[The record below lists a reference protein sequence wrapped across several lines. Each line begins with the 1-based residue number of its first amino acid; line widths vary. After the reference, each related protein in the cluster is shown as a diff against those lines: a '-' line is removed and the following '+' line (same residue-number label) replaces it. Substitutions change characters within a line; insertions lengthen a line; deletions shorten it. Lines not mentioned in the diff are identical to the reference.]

1 MKRQGRK
8 QNSKSRQRANPRPAD
23 GRAVVVA
30 DVIDPPPIPSVTRFT
45 RKYRFNCTGN
55 LGVTVTCSNLLGIAG
70 AMCTVANNT
79 LTYISF
85 AARLHSVEVWAP
97 AATNGV
103 VVQTEIQMYDM
114 NQGPAREIANVAM
127 SPSRPSYTKV
137 VPHVGEWGYQVFSAG
152 STPVFGIS
160 CPTGSIIDV
169 NITHYLAD
177 LAGANTTQAATAATL
192 GQLYYTA
199 LDGTTKTAVPIG
211 LPMAA

>member
-1 MKRQGRK
+1 MKPGRK
-8 QNSKSRQRANPRPAD
+8 QRAGRKRD
-23 GRAVVVA
+23 GSNNRAVVVH
-30 DVIDPPPIPSVTRFT
+30 DVIDPPLVPSVTRFT
-45 RKYRFNCTGN
+45 RTYRFNCTGN
-55 LGVTVTCSNLLGIAG
+55 LGATISCSNLMGIAG

-79 LTYISF
+79 LTYIAF

-97 AATNGV
+97 PSTNEV
-103 VVQTEIQMYDM
+103 
-114 NQGPAREIANVAM
+114 ANVAM

-137 VPHVGEWGYQVFSAG
+137 KPKVGEWAWQVFSAG